1 MKHQHRR
8 TLQALFRHPLAHG
21 LRISDVEALLLSL
34 GGQVDALSGHRLEL
48 HLPSGATT
56 WVHAAAGVHPPLLD
70 ADGVMRLRRLLEEA
84 GITPDS
90 PEAAETPLRGDQALR
105 LVMRLDHHGAQL
117 WRLSGD
123 SIEHWSLHPHGL
135 WSTGQR
141 LSHRHDR
148 DVAGQRAPLDFHYL
162 QRLSAAV
169 DEADAVLM
177 VGHGRG
183 QSDMRQLLLDH
194 LSQHHPQLLERVV
207 EADGVDDTACSEAEL
222 LALAREHF
230 GHQPH
235 RREVRVPGQELREAG
250 H

>member
-56 WVHAAAGVHPPLLD
+56 WVHAAAGVHP
-70 ADGVMRLRRLLEEA
+70 
-84 GITPDS
+84 
-90 PEAAETPLRGDQALR
+90 PLRGDQALR